1 MSKYRFATSDIYL
14 PGTEIPVNRLDIQD
28 AELLGEVE
36 ESLLRQAY
44 QVFIAE
50 LAPATRLDE
59 AYFRALHQRTFATL
73 YDWAGI
79 YRTVDMAKGG
89 SLFCRAAFLEN
100 EAKRIFGE
108 LEAENFLKD
117 AYTWS
122 TARFADRLAYYQGE
136 LIALHPFLELN
147 GRITRL
153 FTDLIA
159 IANGYGPIDY
169 SRSLDDSSPNTYIL
183 ASIAC
188 VQKADIGV
196 LRQIILAGL
205 AKVDTSCDD

>member
-1 MSKYRFATSDIYL
+1 MSKYQFEASDIYL
-14 PGTEIPVNRLDIQD
+14 PGTEIPVNRLDVRD
-28 AELLGEVE
+28 AELLGEIE
-36 ESLLRQAY
+36 ETLLQQAY
-44 QVFIAE
+44 QTFIDE
-50 LAPATRLDE
+50 LGPATRFNE
-59 AYFRALHQRTFATL
+59 AYFRELHQRTFTTL
-73 YDWAGI
+73 YDWVGV

-89 SLFCRAAFLEN
+89 SLFCRVAFLEN

-117 AYTWS
+117 AHEWPS
-122 TARFADRLAYYQGE
+122 IRFADRLAYFQGE

-169 SRSLDDSSPNTYIL
+169 SGSLDDRLPNTYIL

-188 VQKADIGV
+188 VQRADIEP

-205 AKVDTSCDD
+205 AKADASRDD

>member
-1 MSKYRFATSDIYL
+1 MSKYRFEASDIYL
-14 PGTEIPVNRLDIQD
+14 PGTEIPVNLLNIQD
-28 AELLGEVE
+28 AELLGEIE
-36 ESLLRQAY
+36 TTLLQQAY
-44 QVFIAE
+44 QAFIDE
-50 LAPATRLDE
+50 LGPTTRFDE
-59 AYFRALHQRTFATL
+59 AYFRTLHQRTFATL
-73 YDWAGI
+73 YDWAGA

-117 AYTWS
+117 AHEWPS
-122 TARFADRLAYYQGE
+122 IRFADRLAYYQGE

-159 IANGYGPIDY
+159 ITNGYGPIDY
-169 SRSLDDSSPNTYIL
+169 SRSLDDRSPNTYIL

-188 VQKADIGV
+188 VQRADIGA

-205 AKVDTSCDD
+205 ARIDASRDN

>member
-1 MSKYRFATSDIYL
+1 MSKYRFEASDIYL
-14 PGTEIPVNRLDIQD
+14 PGTEIPVNLLNIQD
-28 AELLGEVE
+28 AELLGEIE
-36 ESLLRQAY
+36 ATLLQQAY
-44 QVFIAE
+44 QAFIDE
-50 LAPATRLDE
+50 LGPTTRFDE
-59 AYFRALHQRTFATL
+59 AYFRILHQRTFATL
-73 YDWAGI
+73 YDWAGA

-117 AYTWS
+117 AHEWPS
-122 TARFADRLAYYQGE
+122 IRFADRLAYYQGE

-169 SRSLDDSSPNTYIL
+169 SRSLGDGEPNTYIL

-188 VQKADIGV
+188 VQRADV
-196 LRQIILAGL
+196 EPLRQIILAGL
-205 AKVDTSCDD
+205 ATTDASRDD